1 MQKVGKI
8 LNKVNINDWQEF
20 VISKLFKIESP
31 AARSIKTYNY
41 GEIPYVSSGSVN
53 NGIVS
58 YLEPKEDEKLE
69 MGNCITVSPLDG
81 SSFYQEY
88 DFLGRGGAGSSISML
103 YNENLSKYNALFICT
118 VIKIS
123 AKKFDYSDAL
133 TGDNLNRLI
142 IRLPVLHNA
151 DGSVHIDE
159 EKNYSDN
166 GYIPDWTFM
175 EKYMKNIEEKAQI
188 RIDLLNSIIM

>member
-1 MQKVGKI
+1 MNIIAI
-8 LNKVNINDWQEF
+8 L
-20 VISKLFKIESP
+20 
-31 AARSIKTYNY
+31 
-41 GEIPYVSSGSVN
+41 
-53 NGIVS
+53 
-58 YLEPKEDEKLE
+58 
-69 MGNCITVSPLDG
+69 
-81 SSFYQEY
+81 
-88 DFLGRGGAGSSISML
+88 
-103 YNENLSKYNALFICT
+103 